1 MGRAVSRGRP
11 GEPDERGAGTVLL
24 LAVAAVVVLLALAIA
39 ALGAAQRARGV
50 AQSAADLGALA
61 AATALRH
68 GVDPCATAAAG
79 VERNAAELAAC
90 EVEPGGVVR
99 VTTAC
104 AVAGPESWVG
114 ALLGEAS
121 AAARAGPATV
131 RTG

>member
-1 MGRAVSRGRP
+1 VSGGRP
-11 GEPDERGAGTVLL
+11 GEDDERGAGTVLL
-24 LAVAAVVVLLALAIA
+24 LAVAAVVVLVALAIA

-68 GVDPCATAAAG
+68 GIDPCATAAAG

-99 VTTAC
+99 VTTER
-104 AVAGPESWVG
+104 AVVGPDTWIG

-121 AAARAGPATV
+121 AQARAGSATV
-131 RTG
+131 RSG